1 MASLG
6 GLSCPNDVST
16 RKCVVSMDPSVV
28 VLLMWVVSDG
38 SRNGLVYAGVG
49 PVGMV
54 ALVTWTS
61 VVTVP

>member
-6 GLSCPNDVST
+6 GLSCPSDVST
-16 RKCVVSMDPSVV
+16 RKCAVSIDALA

-38 SRNGLVYAGVG
+38 SRNGVVYAGVG
-49 PVGMV
+49 LVGMV